1 MTALISL
8 LTTIT
13 VLSTSSV
20 LVKTDSIF
28 YRIMQTVPGIL
39 FELLG
44 EPAEVAQGYEF
55 RSVEIKQLA
64 FRIDG
69 VFLPKPNSV
78 NQTVCF
84 VEVQFQDDSRFYQ
97 RFFGEIFL
105 FLAQHPETVNWRAVV
120 LFSNRRIEPKPA
132 LVYDVLLESRKVQRV
147 YLEDFVQSE
156 PESLGIG
163 LIRLIVSKPT
173 AKVVEQ
179 AQSLILQAQRS
190 PRADLE
196 NQVIIELIE
205 TIMVYKFPKLS
216 RKEIER
222 MFGLSELR
230 QTRVYQDALEEGR
243 EEGRQA
249 ALKEGEMQGQ
259 LKEGR
264 SFVLRLLK
272 CRIGEI
278 APEAESKIETLSL
291 IQLELLGEAL
301 LDFEKS
307 SDLNRWLSAQ

>member
-1 MTALISL
+1 M
-8 LTTIT
+8 
-13 VLSTSSV
+13 
-20 LVKTDSIF
+20 
-28 YRIMQTVPGIL
+28 
-39 FELLG
+39 
-44 EPAEVAQGYEF
+44 
-55 RSVEIKQLA
+55 
-64 FRIDG
+64 
-69 VFLPKPNSV
+69 
-78 NQTVCF
+78 
-84 VEVQFQDDSRFYQ
+84 
-97 RFFGEIFL
+97 
-105 FLAQHPETVNWRAVV
+105 

-222 MFGLSELR
+222 MFGLIELR

>member
-97 RFFGEIFL
+97 RF
-105 FLAQHPETVNWRAVV
+105 
-120 LFSNRRIEPKPA
+120 
-132 LVYDVLLESRKVQRV
+132 LE
-147 YLEDFVQSE
+147 
-156 PESLGIG
+156 
-163 LIRLIVSKPT
+163 
-173 AKVVEQ
+173 
-179 AQSLILQAQRS
+179 
-190 PRADLE
+190 
-196 NQVIIELIE
+196 
-205 TIMVYKFPKLS
+205 KF
-216 RKEIER
+216 
-222 MFGLSELR
+222 F
-230 QTRVYQDALEEGR
+230 Y
-243 EEGRQA
+243 
-249 ALKEGEMQGQ
+249 
-259 LKEGR
+259 
-264 SFVLRLLK
+264 F
-272 CRIGEI
+272 
-278 APEAESKIETLSL
+278 
-291 IQLELLGEAL
+291 
-301 LDFEKS
+301 
-307 SDLNRWLSAQ
+307 